1 MAEVSTK
8 PKTGTVFVLELNE
21 AEAQYVH
28 SALSLVE
35 ATRDQFGDSED
46 PVYNALGD
54 ALRAADVEK
63 DWDAAKVSN

>member
-1 MAEVSTK
+1 MAKVDTK
-8 PKTGTVFVLELNE
+8 TTGTTFVLELDE
-21 AEAQYVH
+21 KEAQYVH

-35 ATRDQFGDSED
+35 ARNDQFGGGDD